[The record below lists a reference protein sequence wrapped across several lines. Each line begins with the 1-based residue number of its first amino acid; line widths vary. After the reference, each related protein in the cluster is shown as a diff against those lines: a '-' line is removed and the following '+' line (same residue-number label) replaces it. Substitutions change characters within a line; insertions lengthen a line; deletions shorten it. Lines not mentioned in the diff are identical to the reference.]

1 MNHLDSLANVISCVH
16 ISLEGVDVK
25 NQTDVITP
33 TNVLADKQE

>member
-1 MNHLDSLANVISCVH
+1 MNHLDSLAKVIFCVH
-16 ISLEGVDVK
+16 ISLEGVGVK